1 MKISVVGHADISGED
16 NDAQYSYGKARSKRF
31 MIVEHGDLKL
41 QWNFPPRTWNT
52 DPDTN
57 AEAFDQINL
66 YFAQLPEHVQ
76 QSIFNEYANIHEVL
90 RSTNMQQD
98 DCEGL
103 IEAIRP
109 MAGRLFSQINPDN
122 FYNWVWVFLKPRI
135 PSEMAIVFNADT
147 MPGTRERTY
156 LLEDYKGLIPL
167 AIVVRAACPFWFD
180 FAALTKGQL
189 SREHKDMLAYS
200 LIEQAW
206 PAQCKA
212 MKRLEEFVDHTVG
225 ADRNNPAATLMG
237 IGSDDF
243 VYWAL
248 SSLVINRLPIVDVMG
263 TSNLT
268 PVVSALY
275 NYVRHRVTTIASS
288 QPAIRNKFA
297 ETTYTTDENNQSFL
311 EGFRNRIAL
320 TVGQEA
326 LGDYYLE
333 RQLELIYSF
342 DSYGTPDYARF
353 SQLEEEYS
361 LLNRVAPGID
371 LGLVMDSLES
381 VKVLQN
387 VTLSEEQI
395 TIAAWLFHPYSQVR
409 TVGNFLKERVIA
421 LLGLAQAVL
430 LHHGKNDLAKL
441 VSAVYESVDNG
452 SGTHFFGEAIAPLR
466 AAERENYRAVFPMEQ
481 RNKKK
486 PKNFVIDDVYALVN
500 SLQDYDINCTF
511 SEATLKKVQGNNPNR
526 TYLLRKD
533 AVVMFMDYAKWLA
546 ERPMVRIDPDQIYQ
560 RLTGIKAGI
569 EPAAEIGTAGNY

>member
-1 MKISVVGHADISGED
+1 MRIRVVGHAEASGDDFE
-16 NDAQYSYGKARSKRF
+16 AYSMGKARSKRF
-31 MIVEHGDLKL
+31 MIVEHGDTQL

-57 AEAFDQINL
+57 AEAFDQINM
-66 YFAQLPEHVQ
+66 YFAQLSEPEQVA
-76 QSIFNEYANIHEVL
+76 IFNEYANIHEVL

-109 MAGRLFSQINPDN
+109 MAERLFSHIEPTR
-122 FYNWVWVFLKPRI
+122 FHNWVWAFLKPRI
-135 PSEMAIVFNADT
+135 PAEMATTFNADT
-147 MPGTRERTY
+147 MPGTKERTY
-156 LLEDYKGLIPL
+156 VVEDYRGLVPL

-206 PAQCKA
+206 PAKCKA

-243 VYWAL
+243 VYWAM

-297 ETTYTTDENNQSFL
+297 ETTYSTDENNQSFL

-326 LGDYYLE
+326 KGDFYLE
-333 RQLELIYSF
+333 RQLQMI
-342 DSYGTPDYARF
+342 TPGLAGMGDFGPFEQEYA
-353 SQLEEEYS
+353 
-361 LLNRVAPGID
+361 LLQRVAPGID
-371 LGLVMDSLES
+371 PMLVMDALTSANQ
-381 VKVLQN
+381 LQN

-409 TVGNFLKERVIA
+409 TVGNFYKERVIA
-421 LLGLAQAVL
+421 LLGIAQAVL
-430 LHHGKNDLAKL
+430 LHHGKNDLAML
-441 VSAVYESVDNG
+441 VTAAYEQVDN
-452 SGTHFFGEAIAPLR
+452 SGGMHYIGESIAPLR
-466 AAERENYRAVFPMEQ
+466 ANDRANYAAVFPMEQ
-481 RNKKK
+481 KSKKK
-486 PKNFVIDDVYALVN
+486 VKNLVIDDVYALVS

-511 SEATLKKVQGNNPNR
+511 SDATLRKVQGSNPNR
-526 TYLLRKD
+526 TYLLRRD
-533 AVVMFMDYAKWLA
+533 AVTMFMDYAKWLA
-546 ERPMVRIDPDQIYQ
+546 ERPIIRIDPDEIYR
-560 RLTGIKAGI
+560 RLMGDK
-569 EPAAEIGTAGNY
+569 IGVAPNLAGNY

>member
-1 MKISVVGHADISGED
+1 MRIRVVGHAEASGDDFE
-16 NDAQYSYGKARSKRF
+16 AQYSMGKARSKRF
-31 MIVEHGDLKL
+31 MIVEHGQNQL

-66 YFAQLPEHVQ
+66 YFAQLSEPEQVA
-76 QSIFNEYANIHEVL
+76 IYNEYANIHEVL

-109 MAGRLFSQINPDN
+109 MAERLFGHIDPTRFQ
-122 FYNWVWVFLKPRI
+122 NWVWAFLKPRT
-135 PSEMAIVFNADT
+135 PAEMAVVFNADT

-156 LLEDYKGLIPL
+156 LLEDYRGLIPL

-200 LIEQAW
+200 LIEQSW

-225 ADRNNPAATLMG
+225 NDRNNPAATLMG

-243 VYWAL
+243 VYWAM

-297 ETTYTTDENNQSFL
+297 ETTYSTDENNQSFL

-326 LGDYYLE
+326 QGDFYLE
-333 RQLELIYSF
+333 RQLQMI
-342 DSYGTPDYARF
+342 TPGLAGLGDFGEYE
-353 SQLEEEYS
+353 QEYS
-361 LLNRVAPGID
+361 LLQRVAPGID
-371 LGLVMDSLES
+371 PMLVMDALTSAS
-381 VKVLQN
+381 ALQN

-409 TVGNFLKERVIA
+409 TVGNFYKERVIA
-421 LLGLAQAVL
+421 LLGIAQAVL
-430 LHHGKNDLAKL
+430 LHHGKNDLAML
-441 VSAVYESVDNG
+441 VTSAYEQVDNTG
-452 SGTHFFGEAIAPLR
+452 GTHYIGESIAPLR
-466 AAERENYRAVFPMEQ
+466 ANDRANYASVFPLEQ
-481 RNKKK
+481 RSKKK
-486 PKNFVIDDVYALVN
+486 VKNFVIDDVYELVS

-511 SEATLKKVQGNNPNR
+511 SDATLRKVQGNNPNR
-526 TYLLRKD
+526 TYLLRRD
-533 AVVMFMDYAKWLA
+533 AVVMFMDFAKWLA
-546 ERPMVRIDPDQIYQ
+546 ERPVIRIDPDEIYR
-560 RLTGIKAGI
+560 RLTQGKMGVI
-569 EPAAEIGTAGNY
+569 PNTAGNY